1 MFIPLS
7 YNIRSLFV
15 RKATTL
21 AAAFGIALV
30 VFVLASS
37 MMLSRGIQQ
46 TLVSTGARD
55 RAIVLRK
62 GAETELAS
70 NINTQ
75 TSGIVMAAPG
85 AKKEGGTT
93 VAAREVVVVI
103 AQEKEGSEG
112 QISNVQVRGVEPQS
126 YVMRKEL
133 KIVEGRPASPGTDE
147 AVIGKNLVG
156 NFAGMTLGNKFDLKK
171 NRPVTVVGIF
181 DAGGSA
187 FDSEVWVD
195 VDTLRSTFGREGVSS
210 SVVVQ
215 LESAAAFDVFADAV
229 EHDKQL
235 GLDAFR
241 EVEYWEK
248 QSEGTSIFIS
258 AIGIMVAL
266 FFSVGAMIG
275 ATITMYSAI
284 SQRSREIGTLQAL
297 GFSRFA
303 ILVSFVFEAIFLALF
318 GGLIGTIASL
328 GMGAVRFSMMNF
340 ATWQEMSFSFDPS
353 PGILIGSLIA
363 GATMGFLG
371 GLFPA
376 IQAARMSPI
385 DAMRGA

>member
-1 MFIPLS
+1 MLIPLS
-7 YNIRSLFV
+7 YNVRSLFV

-37 MMLSRGIQQ
+37 LMLSRGIQQ
-46 TLVSTGARD
+46 TLVSTGAPD
-55 RAIVLRK
+55 RAIVIRK

-70 NINTQ
+70 NISIPTA
-75 TSGIVMAAPG
+75 GLVMAAPG
-85 AKKEGGTT
+85 VKKDAGQT

-103 AQEKEGSEG
+103 AQEKSGLDG
-112 QISNVQVRGVEPQS
+112 KVSNVQVRGVEPSS
-126 YVMRKEL
+126 YKMRTEL
-133 KIVEGRPASPGTDE
+133 KIVEGRPVSPGTDE
-147 AVIGKNLVG
+147 AIIGKNLLG
-156 NFAGMTLGNKFDLKK
+156 NFAGMRLGETFDLKK
-171 NRPVTVVGIF
+171 NRPVKVVGVF
-181 DAGGSA
+181 DTGGSA
-187 FDSEVWVD
+187 FDSEIWVD

-210 SVVVQ
+210 SVLVQ
-215 LESAAAFDVFADAV
+215 LESPAAFDAFKAAV

-241 EVEYWEK
+241 EKVYWEK

-258 AIGIMVAL
+258 VIGIMVAL

-275 ATITMYSAI
+275 ATITMYAAV

-303 ILVSFVFEAIFLALF
+303 ILVSFIFESILLSVG

-340 ATWQEMSFSFDPS
+340 ATWQEISFSFDPS
-353 PGILIGSLIA
+353 PAILIGSLIA
-363 GATMGFLG
+363 GASMGFFG

>member
-1 MFIPLS
+1 M
-7 YNIRSLFV
+7 
-15 RKATTL
+15 RKTTTF

-30 VFVLASS
+30 VFVLASAL
-37 MMLSRGIQQ
+37 MLSRGIQQ

-55 RAIVLRK
+55 RVIVLRK

-70 NINTQ
+70 NISTQ
-75 TSGIVMAAPG
+75 TAGIVMAAPG

-103 AQEKEGSEG
+103 AQEKVGSDG
-112 QISNVQVRGVEPQS
+112 KISNVQVRGVEPMS
-126 YVMRKEL
+126 YTMRKEL
-133 KIVEGRPASPGTDE
+133 KIVEGRPATPGTDE
-147 AVIGKNLVG
+147 AVIGSNLVG
-156 NFAGMTLGNKFDLKK
+156 NFAGMRLGDKFDLKK
-171 NRPVTVVGIF
+171 NRPVSVVGIF
-181 DAGGSA
+181 DAGGSS

-210 SVVVQ
+210 SVIVQ
-215 LESAAAFDVFADAV
+215 LESATSFDVFADAV
-229 EHDKQL
+229 GHDKQL

-241 EVEYWEK
+241 EVDYWEK
-248 QSEGTSIFIS
+248 QSEGTSIFIT
-258 AIGIMVAL
+258 AIGILIAI

-275 ATITMYSAI
+275 ATITMYAAV

-303 ILVSFVFEAIFLALF
+303 ILVSFVFESIVLALG
-318 GGLIGTIASL
+318 GGLIGTVASL

-340 ATWQEMSFSFDPS
+340 ATWQEISFSFDPA

-363 GATMGFLG
+363 GATMGFFG

-376 IQAARMSPI
+376 VRAARMSPI
-385 DAMRGA
+385 QAMRGA